1 MRVTRGRR
9 IALAAFGGLVAL
21 GLAGFFGILPGW
33 YDRHVNRLIDAPPPP
48 ASGAAAALHQRLTI
62 VDLHA
67 DPLLWNRDLLRRSAH
82 GHIDLERLED
92 GNVALQVF
100 SSVTKSPRGLNYDRN
115 AGDTDNITLLSIAQ
129 LQPVRTWGS
138 LLERS
143 LYHAEKLHRFADGS
157 GGRLVVIR
165 TRADL
170 DRLLAERAAGKPVV
184 GALLSVEGL
193 HDLEG
198 RFENLKRLHDAGYR
212 MASPTH
218 FFDNEVAG
226 SVHGERKGGL
236 TPLGR
241 RVIREM
247 ERLGMV
253 VDVAHASHATIA
265 DVLAMAQ
272 KPVVFSHGGVKAT
285 CDTNRN
291 LTDAEIRGIAATGGV
306 VAIGYWDAA
315 ICDASLDGILRAIL
329 HVRDL
334 AGIDHVAL
342 GSDWDGAVTTVLDSA
357 GISALTAGLVR
368 AGLSEED
375 IAKVMGG
382 NAVRVLRQALPQGR
396 GDPAP

>member
-1 MRVTRGRR
+1 MLGARTLFVNPPLVGDLAFTRQGRCQER
-9 IALAAFGGLVAL
+9 EEVLGTTKPPYTLALAAAL
-21 GLAGFFGILPGW
+21 FR
-33 YDRHVNRLIDAPPPP
+33 DRGYEVRA
-48 ASGAAAALHQRLTI
+48 
-62 VDLHA
+62 VDLTGT
-67 DPLLWNRDLLRRSAH
+67 RRT
-82 GHIDLERLED
+82 
-92 GNVALQVF
+92 VA
-100 SSVTKSPRGLNYDRN
+100 
-115 AGDTDNITLLSIAQ
+115 
-129 LQPVRTWGS
+129 S
-138 LLERS
+138 LCEQ
-143 LYHAEKLHRFADGS
+143 
-157 GGRLVVIR
+157 
-165 TRADL
+165 L
-170 DRLLAERAAGKPVV
+170 DR
-184 GALLSVEGL
+184 EGFEPTL
-193 HDLEG
+193 IVFPSTTPTLE
-198 RFENLKRLHDAGYR
+198 
-212 MASPTH
+212 
-218 FFDNEVAG
+218 
-226 SVHGERKGGL
+226 
-236 TPLGR
+236 
-241 RVIREM
+241 
-247 ERLGMV
+247 
-253 VDVAHASHATIA
+253 A